1 MAVTAGRR
9 MAAREERALDLV
21 FLAVADPTRR
31 ALMERLKEGEAT
43 VGELAAPFDI
53 TFAAVSKHLGIL
65 ERAGLVERE
74 AEGRFRRCR
83 LHTGPLVAA
92 TVWLSRYV
100 GYWEKQFET
109 LVLHLDEIARKEKR

>member
-1 MAVTAGRR
+1 MATAAKGRR
-9 MAAREERALDLV
+9 RRGKDRALDHV
-21 FLAVADPTRR
+21 FFALADPTRR

-43 VGELAAPFDI
+43 VGELALPFDL

-65 ERAGLVERE
+65 ESAGLVSR
-74 AEGRFRRCR
+74 AADGRFRRCR
-83 LHTGPLVAA
+83 LLTGPLVGA

-109 LVLHLDEIARKEKR
+109 LVLHLDELARKERR

>member
-1 MAVTAGRR
+1 MVATAERR
-9 MAAREERALDLV
+9 KAAREERALDLV
-21 FLAVADPTRR
+21 FFAVADPTRR

-43 VGELAAPFDI
+43 VGELAAPFDV

-65 ERAGLVERE
+65 ERAGLVGRE
-74 AEGRFRRCR
+74 ADGRFRRCR